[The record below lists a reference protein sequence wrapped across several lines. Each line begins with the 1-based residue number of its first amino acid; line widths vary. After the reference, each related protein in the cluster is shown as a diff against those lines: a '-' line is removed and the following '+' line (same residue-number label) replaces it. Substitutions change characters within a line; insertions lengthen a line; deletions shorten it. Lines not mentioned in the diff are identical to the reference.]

1 MSNFDKASKL
11 ASEWVH
17 SMGGLDNISYRYGDD
32 VSGLVQAIDDA
43 GLLMPDLPK
52 PDGHDGHGWPQWG
65 NTEYKTC
72 FSKHPCKGI
81 PYISTPLSP
90 WMDAESVRKEAYR
103 LLAAAEWLDEWDK
116 GHAKK
121 EQNNE

>member
-1 MSNFDKASKL
+1 MSDLDKANSV
-11 ASEWVH
+11 AQEWVE
-17 SMGGLDNISYRYGDD
+17 SMGGLEAIRHDHGSDL
-32 VSGLVQAIDDA
+32 SGLMQALDDA
-43 GLLMPDLPK
+43 GLLAAELPRPDS
-52 PDGHDGHGWPQWG
+52 HDEHGWPQWG
-65 NTEYKTC
+65 NTEYKTY

-116 GHAKK
+116 EHAEK
-121 EQNNE
+121 EQGNE